1 MKTSVRMKRI
11 IIAIAAMVLSLTA
24 LQIVQAD
31 EMLRLKQYTDTLSSS
46 NDRNELNQ
54 AFENLSKFEPK
65 TEQEIDFLIS
75 AIGQADKNVSQA
87 AQQALLNVKD
97 SNLVPKIISV
107 LENKDV
113 KRSKGSQ
120 EDVNVKVATIG
131 ALGKMRDK
139 RAVPALVKNLD
150 ESEYITGRAS
160 SALAEIGDESAI
172 PELLSRI
179 GKRNAPTSL
188 ALAKFGAPAL
198 TQIVKQLDV
207 EKGKRKRTVS
217 AEGEDERFRLIQSI
231 VSIKDPQAVPQL
243 RDLLKNEDSEVREAA
258 VRALGNMGELNIA
271 EALKDSDPVVR
282 ILVVSASQKV
292 NDPALIP
299 LLIEAFV
306 NDKSEGVRNTAARV
320 LGEKKSAVAIPYLEA
335 ALNDDNK
342 RVRSAAKR
350 ALAKINGEEN

>member
-31 EMLRLKQYTDTLSSS
+31 EMLRLKQYTDTLTSS

-65 TEQEIDFLIS
+65 TEQEIDFLIG

-87 AQQALLNVKD
+87 AQQALLNVRD

-120 EDVNVKVATIG
+120 EDINVKAAAIG
-131 ALGKMRDK
+131 ALGKLRDK

-150 ESEYITGRAS
+150 ESEFITGRAS
-160 SALAEIGDESAI
+160 SALAEIGDESVI

-198 TQIVKQLDV
+198 TQIVKQIEV

-231 VSIKDPQAVPQL
+231 VFIKDPQAAPQL

-258 VRALGNMGELNIA
+258 VRALGNMGELDIA
-271 EALKDSDPVVR
+271 EALKDEDSVVR
-282 ILVVSASQKV
+282 MHVLYATIKV

-299 LLIEAFV
+299 LLIKAFL
-306 NDKSEGVRNTAARV
+306 NDKSEGVRTTAINV
-320 LGEKKSAVAIPYLEA
+320 LGEKKSLEA
-335 ALNDDNK
+335 VPVLEEALKDDN
-342 RVRSAAKR
+342 REIRTAAKR
-350 ALAKINGEEN
+350 ALAKITGN